1 MEKQESISKHGPC
14 VRNVNRELNEIEEG
28 HIIHAGYVRKLWTE
42 WTGIAVGSD
51 MSRPRC

>member
-42 WTGIAVGSD
+42 
-51 MSRPRC
+51 